1 MIGKVPNFGRF
12 ISKCIFEYSRYLEK
26 LQAAMESGQTIL
38 LDNIGE
44 NIDPVL
50 MPVIEKKTI
59 MIEDETI
66 LIMADKEIK
75 YHQDFRLILHTKLS
89 NPHYGPEIQAQV
101 NIVNFSVTIDGLEDQ
116 LLAKVVSKE
125 HPDLER
131 LKNDN
136 RKQQNDFEIKLNELE
151 RSVLTY
157 LSSATGNI
165 LLDKDLVK
173 NLEIT
178 KSTVEEIKQKANIA
192 HQTEMEINASRQVY
206 SPVANTSSLLFS
218 ILKDL
223 SLINPFYQFSLKI
236 QITQGKV
243 SEDELN
249 FFLEFPSEQDVV
261 SPVDFLS
268 DSNWGAI
275 KYLSDMENFKNLDL
289 DIQESTKRWAKLCTS
304 KSPETEPFP
313 QRWKNITDFQRLCI
327 LRCLQPKNITSA
339 IKILELNIL
348 KTYLRIFK
356 AAFEEA
362 TSNIPLLFITSPGV
376 DVFPEVESVAKTLG
390 YSHENS
396 NYHTVSLGQ
405 DQQIVAEKAIEN
417 ASKHG
422 HWVILQ
428 NIHLVE
434 EWLPKLEEIITKDSS
449 NFNEKFVL
457 ILSTEPTLPNSI
469 HVKSS
474 GIIEASIKI
483 TNEPPTGL
491 KPNLDNAL
499 NTIQAEF
506 NSTILTDELPHFRA
520 LLFSLC
526 YFHAVMTERQRYGP
540 EGWNECYSFGK
551 NDLLICIKILRK
563 YIMSKENT
571 IPWNEL
577 KYLFGEII
585 YGGHITDYFDRRICK
600 AYLEEY
606 ICSKLMAINDLLL
619 APGFPFPPNSDHN
632 SYRQYIEDN
641 LPIESPVLYKLHSN
655 ADINTRITASRHFL
669 ESFKVLILNE
679 SNLQT
684 SNFTRE
690 QKTRQVVE
698 EILEK
703 LPEEIN
709 MVEVRNRMEERTP
722 YTDVIV
728 NEYETMNKLINLI
741 RNSLNDLLLA
751 YKGELTMSDE
761 IETLEECLSHL
772 NKVPDSWQA
781 KSYSSTLPLIPW
793 FTDLLRR
800 IKVLESWTKNFTLPP
815 CVWLGGFFNPQSIL
829 TAVEQSYARK
839 NEIPLDNIELQLDV
853 TNKTVDDIATTLK
866 STPSSG
872 IYFHGIHLQG
882 ASWDLD
888 TGLLVEC
895 KHKEQYEL
903 LPTVHIKPYQTDH
916 KQEIQSA
923 QISSYYECP
932 LYKTSARGSSNYV
945 WKFKLKTKERPEKWI
960 LANVAMFMQV

>member
-1 MIGKVPNFGRF
+1 MIGKVRNFGRF

-206 SPVANTSSLLFS
+206 SP
-218 ILKDL
+218 
-223 SLINPFYQFSLKI
+223 I

-249 FFLEFPSEQDVV
+249 FFMEFPSEQDVV

-339 IKILELNIL
+339 IKSFVKKNLGAKYLEDVPKDFQSCL
-348 KTYLRIFK
+348 
-356 AAFEEA
+356 EEA

-376 DVFPEVESVAKTLG
+376 DVFPEVES
-390 YSHENS
+390 
-396 NYHTVSLGQ
+396 
-405 DQQIVAEKAIEN
+405 QIVAEKAIEN

-499 NTIQAEF
+499 NTYSSSKVVNHDSPLNFILSLSLDFSQILAPSPFLQEF

-551 NDLLICIKILRK
+551 NDLLI
-563 YIMSKENT
+563 
-571 IPWNEL
+571 W
-577 KYLFGEII
+577 
-585 YGGHITDYFDRRICK
+585 
-600 AYLEEY
+600 
-606 ICSKLMAINDLLL
+606 
-619 APGFPFPPNSDHN
+619 
-632 SYRQYIEDN
+632 
-641 LPIESPVLYKLHSN
+641 
-655 ADINTRITASRHFL
+655 
-669 ESFKVLILNE
+669 
-679 SNLQT
+679 
-684 SNFTRE
+684 
-690 QKTRQVVE
+690 
-698 EILEK
+698 
-703 LPEEIN
+703 
-709 MVEVRNRMEERTP
+709 
-722 YTDVIV
+722 
-728 NEYETMNKLINLI
+728 
-741 RNSLNDLLLA
+741 
-751 YKGELTMSDE
+751 
-761 IETLEECLSHL
+761 
-772 NKVPDSWQA
+772 
-781 KSYSSTLPLIPW
+781 
-793 FTDLLRR
+793 
-800 IKVLESWTKNFTLPP
+800 
-815 CVWLGGFFNPQSIL
+815 
-829 TAVEQSYARK
+829 
-839 NEIPLDNIELQLDV
+839 
-853 TNKTVDDIATTLK
+853 
-866 STPSSG
+866 
-872 IYFHGIHLQG
+872 
-882 ASWDLD
+882 
-888 TGLLVEC
+888 
-895 KHKEQYEL
+895 
-903 LPTVHIKPYQTDH
+903 
-916 KQEIQSA
+916 
-923 QISSYYECP
+923 
-932 LYKTSARGSSNYV
+932 
-945 WKFKLKTKERPEKWI
+945 
-960 LANVAMFMQV
+960 